1 MARAVYDGT
10 PVEEQFRLGRRVE
23 DKNVLLLLT
32 GQKIAATTPNPDDSC
47 LGVAAAFPRG
57 RYIHFVGN
65 RVGNGRI
72 ITSNEVD
79 PKLIL
84 SWLQACQSHHNGMC
98 RLPALEE
105 TDQDIPSFRLIDVR
119 NFCIVPASPTRE
131 YLILSYVWGN
141 IRTCVL
147 LQSNKQE
154 LMEKDG
160 LLAHWNRIPLT
171 IRDAITLTQK
181 LGKQYLWVDS
191 LCLVQ
196 DDPQDLMS
204 GIRRMDTIYEQSVLT
219 IVAAHGSDATAGLP
233 GVRQNSRNVSQI
245 GVDVSPMTKMVMY
258 DETENFLKG
267 SKYATRAWT

>member
-10 PVEEQFRLGRRVE
+10 PMEEQFRLGHRVE
-23 DKNVLLLLT
+23 DKSLLLLLT
-32 GQKIAATTPNPDDSC
+32 GEKVAVTTPNPNDSL
-47 LGVAAAFPRG
+47 LGIAAAFPNG

-65 RVGNGRI
+65 KVGDGKI
-72 ITSNEVD
+72 IRSNEVD

-105 TDQDIPSFRLIDVR
+105 ADRKMPSFRLIDVR
-119 NFCIVPASPTRE
+119 NFCIVPASPISE
-131 YLILSYVWGN
+131 YFTLSYVWGN

-154 LMEKDG
+154 LMGKGG
-160 LLAHWNRIPLT
+160 LLTHWDRIPLT
-171 IRDAITLTQK
+171 IRDAITLTEK

-204 GIRRMDTIYEQSVLT
+204 GIQRMDTIYEQSILT
-219 IVAAHGSDATAGLP
+219 IVATHGSDSTAGLP
-233 GVRQNSRNVSQI
+233 GVRPNSRNVSQI
-245 GVDVSPMTKMVMY
+245 TVEVSPRTKMVMY
-258 DETENFLKG
+258 DEMDKLVKD